1 VHRPM
6 TCGAQVLLCACLTTV
21 ACLTPPSAAPLP
33 AAVLVLDSRSTN
45 AALNLGGDNALTV
58 RVGDVVV
65 NSCHNFGLFNVNS
78 RVEAKTGAIRVC
90 GGAHRLG
97 SATFSPDPVTGAG
110 SVSDPYAE
118 VVWPQP
124 QEVASPQKL
133 FLSGNQDET
142 LTPGLYQGG
151 LSCVGKSLH
160 VTLQPGLYVIT
171 DGDLFVSGATLTGQG
186 VTILMSGDAPGKV
199 LLANGCSLNLS
210 APKAGALKDLLL
222 ASWRASEDNDTGVA
236 FSGATAVLDG
246 VVYAPQGC
254 VGLSSNARVTAAAVV
269 AYSLI
274 MNSGATL
281 DVLGQR

>member
-1 VHRPM
+1 MHKLM
-6 TCGAQVLLCACLTTV
+6 TCGAQVLLCVGLTTV
-21 ACLTPPSAAPLP
+21 ACLTPLSAAPLP
-33 AAVLVLDSRSTN
+33 VAVLVLDSRSTN
-45 AALNLGGDNALTV
+45 GALNLGGDNVLTV
-58 RVGDVVV
+58 RAGDVVV

-78 RVEAKTGAIRVC
+78 RLEARAGAIRVC
-90 GGAHRLG
+90 GGAHHLG
-97 SATFSPDPVTGAG
+97 SGTFSPDPVTGAG
-110 SVSDPYAE
+110 RAPDPYAE

-133 FLSGNQDET
+133 FLSGDQERT
-142 LTPGLYQGG
+142 LTPGLYKGG
-151 LSCVGKSLH
+151 VSCVGKSLR
-160 VTLQPGLYVIT
+160 VVLQPGLYVIT

-222 ASWRASEDNDTGVA
+222 VSWRASQDNDTDIA
-236 FSGATAVLDG
+236 LTGATAMLDG

-254 VGLSSNARVTAAAVV
+254 VGASSKAKVTAAAVV
-269 AYSLI
+269 TYSLI
-274 MNSGATL
+274 LNTGATL